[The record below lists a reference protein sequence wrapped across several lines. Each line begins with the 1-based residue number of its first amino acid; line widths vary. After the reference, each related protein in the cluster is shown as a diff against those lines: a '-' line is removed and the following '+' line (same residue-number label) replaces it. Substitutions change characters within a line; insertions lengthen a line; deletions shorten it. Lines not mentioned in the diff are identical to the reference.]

1 MTIYSEALRTYLGAD
16 GDLRQEAF
24 AQRAGC
30 TQAAISR
37 YAAGGRFPDRQI
49 AEKIER
55 ASGGSVPMTLWR
67 VVAAERAGLAA

>member
-1 MTIYSEALRTYLGAD
+1 MSIYSDALTAYLKRDDALKQFELAD
-16 GDLRQEAF
+16 Q
-24 AQRAGC
+24 AGC

-37 YAAGGRFPDRQI
+37 YAAGLRLPPREA

-55 ASGGSVPMTLWR
+55 STIGAVPMTLWR